1 LTEFSETELRSAIEA
16 VLIVAEEPVSLERL
30 AALLE
35 VGEEVVSAQ
44 LAALRESYATA
55 HGGVGAGFELRE
67 VGSGWRYF
75 AREQHDPLLFQFFGA
90 GGASRLSQPALET
103 LAVIAYRQPI
113 ARGQIAAIR
122 GVNVDGVVRTLQS
135 RGLVDEAGA
144 EPETGA
150 VLFGTTQLFLE
161 QLGLK
166 DLSQLPPLS
175 PLLPVTVEADD

>member
-1 LTEFSETELRSAIEA
+1 LTDFNELELRSAIEA

-30 AALLE
+30 AALLG
-35 VGEEVVSAQ
+35 VGDDVVSAQ
-44 LAALRESYATA
+44 LASLRESYASA

-67 VGSGWRYF
+67 VGAGWRFY

-135 RGLVDEAGA
+135 RGLVDEVGA

-161 QLGLK
+161 QLGLN

-175 PLLPVTVEADD
+175 PLLPGTVEAED

>member
-1 LTEFSETELRSAIEA
+1 MTEFNEAELRSAIEA
-16 VLIVAEEPVSLERL
+16 VLVVAEEPVPIERL
-30 AALLE
+30 AAALG
-35 VGEEVVSAQ
+35 VGEDVVLAQ
-44 LAALRESYATA
+44 LAALRESYSAA

-67 VGSGWRYF
+67 VGAGWRYY

-161 QLGLK
+161 QLGLS

-175 PLLPVTVEADD
+175 PLLPGNVETED

>member
-1 LTEFSETELRSAIEA
+1 M
-16 VLIVAEEPVSLERL
+16 IVAEEPVALERL
-30 AALLE
+30 AAVLGVAEDAVL
-35 VGEEVVSAQ
+35 AQ
-44 LAALRESYATA
+44 LEALRDSYAAA

-67 VGSGWRYF
+67 VGSGWRYY

-135 RGLVDEAGA
+135 RGLVDEVGA

-161 QLGLK
+161 QLGLN
-166 DLSQLPPLS
+166 DLAQLPPLS
-175 PLLPVTVEADD
+175 PLLPGTVEADD